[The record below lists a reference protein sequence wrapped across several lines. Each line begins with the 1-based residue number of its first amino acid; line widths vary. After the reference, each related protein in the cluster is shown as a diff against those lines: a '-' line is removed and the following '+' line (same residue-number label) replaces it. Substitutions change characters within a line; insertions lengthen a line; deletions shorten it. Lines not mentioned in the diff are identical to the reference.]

1 MDDKRSSVTID
12 LSDGNAIINKKN
24 TLMYTTWINFLKRL
38 DSDRFSTKEN
48 LSWQLGMILF
58 SY

>member
-1 MDDKRSSVTID
+1 MDDKRSSVTIH

-38 DSDRFSTKEN
+38 DSDRFFTKEN
-48 LSWQLGMILF
+48 LS
-58 SY
+58 